1 VVNGTPPAGLEPRQ
15 VATKQSEYKE
25 RKLSQRLPAGSMS
38 EMGLKYEGLDA
49 DKHILD
55 TLQLS
60 TSLEGNARLYRLV
73 AHYCFYGE
81 VIKPR
86 SPSDLHCF
94 AMPSKEG
101 SFEETLVI
109 ITGVVHQ
116 IPAFA
121 DVYKSSLDWLISK
134 VMGYIKDKLSGQGD
148 VNELAEIIKLQTE
161 KDAELKAILANGLI
175 KSNDQLASLH
185 SKLIDTLP
193 LLVEA
198 AQPSMRKAL
207 RPVGK
212 SCSTMTQ
219 FTHLEEPVLVSEAE
233 ALAIRSD
240 EDLVVGK
247 ADYFNINRFHSLSL
261 DSGACRIEVDGYEG
275 LINGKVDDITLK
287 QPANAYSNALNL
299 HLALTVR
306 ARPVFKNEELHR
318 LFITE
323 AD

>member
-1 VVNGTPPAGLEPRQ
+1 MST
-15 VATKQSEYKE
+15 
-25 RKLSQRLPAGSMS
+25 RLPAGSVS
-38 EMGLKYEGLDA
+38 EMGLKFDGLDA

-60 TSLEGNARLYRLV
+60 ASLEGNARLYRLV
-73 AHYCFYGE
+73 AHYCYHGE
-81 VIKPR
+81 IIKPR
-86 SPSDLHCF
+86 AQSDLHCF
-94 AMPSKEG
+94 SMPAKEG

-109 ITGVVHQ
+109 LTGVAHQ

-121 DVYKSSLDWLISK
+121 DVYKTSLDWLISK
-134 VMGYIKDKLSGQGD
+134 VMGFIKDKLSGQGD
-148 VNELAEIIKLQTE
+148 VNELAEIIKLHAE
-161 KDAELKAILANGLI
+161 KDAELQAILANGLI
-175 KSNDQLASLH
+175 KSNDQLANLQ

-198 AQPSMRKAL
+198 AQPSIRKAL
-207 RPVGK
+207 RPLGK
-212 SCSTMTQ
+212 SCSKLTQ
-219 FTHLEEPVLVSEAE
+219 FANHDEPVVITEAE

-247 ADYFNINRFHSLSL
+247 ADYFNIMRFHSLNL
-261 DSGACRIEVDGYEG
+261 DTGACRIEVEGFEG

-287 QPANAYSNALNL
+287 QPGNGYSNALHL
-299 HLALTVR
+299 HQAITVR
-306 ARPVFKNEELHR
+306 ARPVLKNQELHK